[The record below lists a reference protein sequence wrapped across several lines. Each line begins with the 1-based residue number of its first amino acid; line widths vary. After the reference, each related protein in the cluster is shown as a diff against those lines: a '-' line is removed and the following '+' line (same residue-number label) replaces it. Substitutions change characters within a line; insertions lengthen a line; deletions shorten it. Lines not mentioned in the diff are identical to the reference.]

1 MLQAV
6 SKMLFLLCA
15 ALILFAGRG
24 NADEA
29 AALRVV
35 DHDTGQVIPGA
46 VVTLD
51 GAPLAPDSEGLF
63 PVSQAAGTV
72 RVRAHG
78 YQRAEQS
85 LTVLP
90 GTEPVEIKL
99 SPLAP
104 RALYL
109 SFYGVGSKALRGP
122 AVKLI
127 DETELNAL
135 VIDVKGDRGMIPY
148 RSSVALAAEIGAQK
162 IITVR
167 DAEGLFASFKEK
179 GIYTIAR
186 IVVFKDD
193 LLAAARPELAVK
205 TPAGEIWRDRENL
218 AWVDPFR
225 REVWDYNIRIAEEA
239 ARLGFDEIQFDYVR
253 FPDSRSPCF
262 SQPSTEESRVKA
274 ITGFLQEAQARLS
287 PYNVFTGADIF
298 GYVCWNTGDTDIG
311 QKLEAMASAVDYLC
325 PMLYPSGF
333 QFGIPGYRNPVQ
345 RPHEIVYL
353 SLKKAQERTGIAA
366 VRFRPWLQSFRDY
379 AFDRRPFN
387 GKEIHDQ
394 ISAADKFGS
403 QGWMLW
409 NPANVYTAEAL
420 KKEIRTASAGAVAPI
435 P

>member
-1 MLQAV
+1 
-6 SKMLFLLCA
+6 
-15 ALILFAGRG
+15 
-24 NADEA
+24 
-29 AALRVV
+29 
-35 DHDTGQVIPGA
+35 
-46 VVTLD
+46 
-51 GAPLAPDSEGLF
+51 
-63 PVSQAAGTV
+63 
-72 RVRAHG
+72 
-78 YQRAEQS
+78 
-85 LTVLP
+85 
-90 GTEPVEIKL
+90 
-99 SPLAP
+99 
-104 RALYL
+104 
-109 SFYGVGSKALRGP
+109 
-122 AVKLI
+122 VKLI